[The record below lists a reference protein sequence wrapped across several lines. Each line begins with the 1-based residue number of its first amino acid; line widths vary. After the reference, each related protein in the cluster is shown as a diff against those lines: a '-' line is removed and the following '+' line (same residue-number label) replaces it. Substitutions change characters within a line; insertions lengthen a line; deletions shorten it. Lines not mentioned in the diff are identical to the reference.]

1 MDHPPWFKISLLA
14 GIQLEIKMTKIY
26 PDGVPEIRVISVNED
41 YVSKIQLNDLV
52 LKLRNQAEL
61 LIGNEMCFDLI
72 EMAREFGEQFIKTGK
87 TSFHTEMILRQQE
100 RDRLA
105 LDQQSILMQKNEEL
119 LMKQR
124 RAEMEELEKKIHEE
138 LKAKLKINEKG
149 KFFNS
154 NSSEYFKFDPPIFAD
169 GVQIC
174 KVEFPVDQ
182 KIKSKWSFGQIYKV
196 QSSKEHN
203 FDLLIVPLTHPFL
216 QTFGGRRQLDVLLKN
231 LKGHPLKEN
240 ENVLRYFG
248 GSIDKENLQMFLL
261 REHSA
266 EASVTLEIV
275 IEQAG
280 ALGISRITE
289 YLKQICS
296 GLIHLHSSGLAH
308 RSLDLNCILLDNKR
322 NIKVVDYLVQ
332 KSLSNLG
339 KEHGIVFENY
349 L

>member
-138 LKAKLKINEKG
+138 LKAKLNSYGKNDYTKYLAKITK
-149 KFFNS
+149 
-154 NSSEYFKFDPPIFAD
+154 
-169 GVQIC
+169 
-174 KVEFPVDQ
+174 
-182 KIKSKWSFGQIYKV
+182 
-196 QSSKEHN
+196 
-203 FDLLIVPLTHPFL
+203 
-216 QTFGGRRQLDVLLKN
+216 
-231 LKGHPLKEN
+231 
-240 ENVLRYFG
+240 
-248 GSIDKENLQMFLL
+248 
-261 REHSA
+261 
-266 EASVTLEIV
+266 
-275 IEQAG
+275 
-280 ALGISRITE
+280 
-289 YLKQICS
+289 
-296 GLIHLHSSGLAH
+296 
-308 RSLDLNCILLDNKR
+308 
-322 NIKVVDYLVQ
+322 
-332 KSLSNLG
+332 
-339 KEHGIVFENY
+339 
-349 L
+349 